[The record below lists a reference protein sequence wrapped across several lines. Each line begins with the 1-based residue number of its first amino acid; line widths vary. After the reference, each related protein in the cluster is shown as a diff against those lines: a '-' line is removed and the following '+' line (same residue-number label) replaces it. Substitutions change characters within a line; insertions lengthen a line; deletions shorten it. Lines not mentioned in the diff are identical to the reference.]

1 MKVLELMERTGIT
14 VAGRAISFIKDGLRE
29 MNLDYETHIR
39 NENIDITKDQR
50 NYIIPNEIVKVLDI
64 RVKNHLNS
72 QDQYRSIP
80 RLIYEPRIKD
90 ND

>member
-1 MKVLELMERTGIT
+1 MTIFELMERSNMNNT
-14 VAGRAISFIKDGLRE
+14 GRAIAYIKDALRE

-50 NYIIPNEIVKVLDI
+50 NYTIPNEMVKVLDI

-72 QDQYRSIP
+72 KDEYRSIP
-80 RLIYEPRIKD
+80 RLLYSPEIKD